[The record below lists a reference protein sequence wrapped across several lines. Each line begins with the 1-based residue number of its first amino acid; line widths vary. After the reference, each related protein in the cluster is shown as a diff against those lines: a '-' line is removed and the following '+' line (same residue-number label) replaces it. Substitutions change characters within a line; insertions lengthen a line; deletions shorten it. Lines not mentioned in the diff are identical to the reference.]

1 MKIRTSKEHWLESEI
16 VAEVVARTGKIP
28 VVTLD
33 GLDVVLEFGEDVPG
47 NETDDIT
54 AYFSSDHDLP
64 TVEEREAGVERRAEL
79 VGRVAKVKQ
88 PMLSMV
94 ELQDM
99 VRALAELVGVDLC
112 GKV

>member
-33 GLDVVLEFGEDVPG
+33 GLDVVLGFTEELSED
-47 NETDDIT
+47 EEADIA
-54 AYFSSDHDLP
+54 AYFSSTHDLA
-64 TVEEREAGVERRAEL
+64 TVAEREAGVERRAEL

-94 ELQDM
+94 ELQDV
-99 VRALAELVGVDLC
+99 VRALAELVGVDL
-112 GKV
+112 